1 MGRDWQ
7 SIKKIYDNSDEKIET
22 PVVVKQSMSSAL
34 SYIMKELRSEVS
46 MLETS
51 KEELSQKDF
60 CDLIDKVSNRTGL
73 ELSSFER
80 DEILEQVEKEQKPFG
95 ILQILI
101 DDPDISDIIIAGY
114 NDVSIQQKR
123 KNYKTEI
130 AFPNKESYVNY
141 VEKILQKAG
150 TSYSTAHPISDGMIE
165 GFVRVHAVHS
175 SICEGG
181 PYLTLRIN
189 RFSKVTCDDL
199 IKFELAPKEIFE
211 YLTAIVQSGLT
222 IFVAGEVGTGKT
234 TLVRALA
241 SNIFKEESILVIE
254 DTPEISL
261 EHPHVRYLR
270 VREANIDS
278 AGLVTPAECIRAGMR
293 MAMNRI
299 IFGEIRDAN
308 AGEAFIDVCASGH
321 SGISTIHAK
330 SALDAVSRLELFLGR
345 AQKGVS
351 NDILKEQIAN
361 AVQVT
366 VHLDICHY
374 TGVRRIM
381 EIREITSMAD
391 GVIRQREMFRYVP
404 SKKPYW
410 KVISKVSYFDDD
422 FKKKGVD
429 LDLRKFPD
437 EIKTQSDF

>member
-1 MGRDWQ
+1 MGRDWR
-7 SIKKIYDNSDEKIET
+7 SIKDEYDNVKIEEPT
-22 PVVVKQSMSSAL
+22 VVKQSMSSAL
-34 SYIMKELRSEVS
+34 SYIMKELRREISTIEVNQ
-46 MLETS
+46 EN
-51 KEELSQKDF
+51 LSQKDF
-60 CDLIDKVSNRTGL
+60 CDIIDNVSQRNGL

-80 DEILEQVEKEQKPFG
+80 DEILEQLEKEQKPFG
-95 ILQILI
+95 ILQALI
-101 DDPDISDIIIAGY
+101 DDSEISDIIIAGY
-114 NDVSIQQKR
+114 NDVSIQEKR

-130 AFPNKESYVNY
+130 SFPNKESYLNY
-141 VEKILQKAG
+141 VEKLLQRAG
-150 TSYSTAHPISDGMIE
+150 TSYSTAHPISDGMID
-165 GFVRVHAVHS
+165 GFVRVHAVHP
-175 SICEGG
+175 SICDGG

-199 IKFELAPKEIFE
+199 IKYELAPREIFE
-211 YLTAIVQSGLT
+211 YLTAIVQAGLT

-270 VREANIDS
+270 VREANIDN

-330 SALDAVSRLELFLGR
+330 SALDAISRLELFLGR

-351 NDILKEQIAN
+351 NDILREQIAN

-366 VHLDICHY
+366 VHLDICHH
-374 TGVRRIM
+374 TGLRRIM
-381 EIREITSMAD
+381 EVREISSMAD
-391 GVIRQREMFRYVP
+391 GVIRQREMFKYVP

-410 KVISKVSYFDDD
+410 KVVSKVSNFDDD
-422 FKKKGVD
+422 FKKRGID
-429 LDLRKFPD
+429 LDLRKFSETLNVGND
-437 EIKTQSDF
+437 I